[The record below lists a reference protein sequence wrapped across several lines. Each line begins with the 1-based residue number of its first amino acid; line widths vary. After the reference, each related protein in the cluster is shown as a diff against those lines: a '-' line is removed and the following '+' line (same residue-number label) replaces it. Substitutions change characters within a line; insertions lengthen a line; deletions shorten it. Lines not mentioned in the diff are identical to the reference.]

1 MAQWLGPDSLMM
13 GYNVNGKMNT
23 LVPRLLSISAFTTA
37 TEAKLDRRLRAK
49 PGYLCYRP
57 QMLPDDIPSLWV
69 SETTS
74 QYIPKGMT

>member
-57 QMLPDDIPSLWV
+57 
-69 SETTS
+69 
-74 QYIPKGMT
+74 